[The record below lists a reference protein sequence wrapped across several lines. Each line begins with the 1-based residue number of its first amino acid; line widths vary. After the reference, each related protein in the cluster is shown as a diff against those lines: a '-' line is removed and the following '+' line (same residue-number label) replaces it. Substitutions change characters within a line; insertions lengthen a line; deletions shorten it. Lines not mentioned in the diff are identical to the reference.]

1 MISLKIYRNMFPENV
16 VQACSQQIGT
26 SYKRV
31 IKPRLNETLTQLNN
45 GTKIF
50 DQVEVLVRE
59 IKYIDGTNVMG
70 LVVFC
75 TIIGIF
81 ISHAKNEA
89 QILYDFFFVMNE
101 LIMKIV
107 ALIMWYS
114 PVGILFL
121 VATNIVKIDNMAETA
136 KRLSLYMVTV
146 ILGLLIHALFTIQML
161 YFLTTRKNPLVFLK
175 GMLQVYKIF
184 SCNYFNIIFNKSL

>member
-175 GMLQVYKIF
+175 GMLQVCKIF

>member
-1 MISLKIYRNMFPENV
+1 MFPENV
-16 VQACSQQIGT
+16 VQACSQQLST
-26 SYKRV
+26 SYRRV
-31 IKPRLNETLTQLNN
+31 TKKVLNATLANLTN
-45 GTKIF
+45 GAQTHSEI
-50 DQVEVLVRE
+50 EVLVRE

-75 TIIGIF
+75 TIFGIF
-81 ISHAKNEA
+81 ISQFKSEA
-89 QILYDFFFVMNE
+89 QILYDFFYVMNE

-146 ILGLLIHALFTIQML
+146 ILGLIVHALFTIQML
-161 YFLTTRKNPLVFLK
+161 YFLATRKNPLVFMK
-175 GMLQVYKIF
+175 GMLQV
-184 SCNYFNIIFNKSL
+184 IIRKKEKLLINSVC

>member
-1 MISLKIYRNMFPENV
+1 MFPENV

-31 IKPRLNETLTQLNN
+31 TKSLLNETLTKLNN
-45 GTKIF
+45 GTKSY
-50 DQVEVLVRE
+50 DQVEVMVRE

-81 ISHAKNEA
+81 ISHSKSEA

-107 ALIMWYS
+107 ALIMWYTLL
-114 PVGILFL
+114 ILTSLPFL
-121 VATNIVKIDNMAETA
+121 SY
-136 KRLSLYMVTV
+136 SLY
-146 ILGLLIHALFTIQML
+146 
-161 YFLTTRKNPLVFLK
+161 
-175 GMLQVYKIF
+175 
-184 SCNYFNIIFNKSL
+184 

>member
-1 MISLKIYRNMFPENV
+1 MFPENV

-175 GMLQVYKIF
+175 GMLQVCKIF